1 MTGKEP
7 WEIYAEFT
15 KLAFEDA
22 KEDRKDIKDALEG
35 FIKDSFNV
43 FVNDEFRPLKTRV
56 GVIERC
62 TKAMSKKQEEAT
74 VIKVA
79 KITSR
84 WEFWGLVIF
93 QVGAISIALI
103 ALLK

>member
-1 MTGKEP
+1 MAGKEP

-15 KLAFEDA
+15 RLAFEDA
-22 KEDRKDIKDALEG
+22 KEDRKELRNALKG
-35 FIKDSFNV
+35 FIKESFNV
-43 FVNDEFRPLKTRV
+43 FINDEFRPLKARV

-62 TKAMSKKQEEAT
+62 TRAMSKKQEEAAI
-74 VIKVA
+74 IKVA

-93 QVGAISIALI
+93 QVGAISIAFI

>member
-1 MTGKEP
+1 MAGKEP

-35 FIKDSFNV
+35 FIKSFNL

-56 GVIERC
+56 GIIERC
-62 TKAMSKKQEEAT
+62 TKTMSKKQEEAT

-84 WEFWGLVIF
+84 WEFWGLVVF

-103 ALLK
+103 ALFR

>member
-1 MTGKEP
+1 MPGKEP
-7 WEIYAEFT
+7 WEIYAEFNR
-15 KLAFEDA
+15 LAFEDA
-22 KEDRKDIKDALEG
+22 KEDRLELKNALEG
-35 FIKDSFNV
+35 FRNSFNV

-56 GVIERC
+56 GAIERC
-62 TKAMSKKQEEAT
+62 TKTMSQKREEAT

-93 QVGAISIALI
+93 QLGAISIALI

>member
-1 MTGKEP
+1 MPGKEP
-7 WEIYAEFT
+7 LEIYAEFT
-15 KLAFEDA
+15 RLAFEDA
-22 KEDRKDIKDALEG
+22 KEDRLELKNALEG

-43 FVNDEFRPLKTRV
+43 FIKDEFGPLKTRV
-56 GVIERC
+56 GIIERC
-62 TKAMSKKQEEAT
+62 TRAMSKKQEEAT